1 MTYLK
6 AALLGL
12 LLTGTS
18 AGVSHADFESGQTAY
33 AAGRH
38 REAFLEWEVD
48 ANRGNTVAQF
58 FIGNMYAAGE
68 GVDADLEIANTWYE
82 KSASQGHVES
92 AVRLATNY
100 RLGQGVDA
108 VDYHIATKWLYMAA
122 EAGHPIA
129 RFDLGEIFLYGDAE
143 HQLQPAP
150 YHASQWYHMASLDGI
165 ALARFKLAQ
174 LYFSG
179 EGVDKDDVKG
189 MVWLSLANNIA
200 TGTEPENKWSKTAM
214 PLAQLV
220 PDDVDERDFRTLI
233 NDTWK
238 QKNILLSTGDI
249 AAAQDIL
256 TSGAPE
262 KIR

>member
-6 AALLGL
+6 SLLIGL
-12 LLTGTS
+12 MLTSLCVGP
-18 AGVSHADFESGQTAY
+18 SHADFESGQAAY

-48 ANRGNTVAQF
+48 ATRGNPVAQF

-82 KSASQGHVES
+82 KSAAQGHVES

-100 RLGQGVDA
+100 RLGQGVEA
-108 VDYHIATKWLYMAA
+108 IDYRVATRWLYMAA

-129 RFDLGEIFLYGDAE
+129 RFDLGEIFLYGDPG

-174 LYFSG
+174 LYFGG

-200 TGTEPENKWSKTAM
+200 TGVEAENKWSRMAL
-214 PLAQLV
+214 PLDQLV
-220 PDDVDERDFRTLI
+220 PDDEDGRDFRALI
-233 NDTWK
+233 KATWLEKNVLVSPADT
-238 QKNILLSTGDI
+238 T
-249 AAAQDIL
+249 AAQDIL

>member
-6 AALLGL
+6 ALLLGL
-12 LLTGTS
+12 LLTGLT
-18 AGVSHADFESGQTAY
+18 AGVSRADFESGQTAY

-38 REAFLEWEVD
+38 REAFLEWEAD
-48 ANRGNTVAQF
+48 ASRGNAVAQF

-82 KSASQGHVES
+82 KSALQGHVES

-100 RLGQGVDA
+100 RLGQGVEA
-108 VDYHIATKWLYMAA
+108 VNYHIATKWLYMAA

-129 RFDLGEIFLYGDAE
+129 RFDLGEIFLYGDPR

-174 LYFSG
+174 LYFAG

-189 MVWLSLANNIA
+189 MVWLTLANNIA
-200 TGTEPENKWSKTAM
+200 TDVEVENKWSKMAM
-214 PLAQLV
+214 PLEQLI
-220 PDDVDERDFRTLI
+220 PDDEDERDFRTLI
-233 NDTWK
+233 SDTWK
-238 QKNILLSTGDI
+238 EKSLLVSAEDM
-249 AAAQDIL
+249 AAVQDIL
-256 TSGAPE
+256 ISGAPE

>member
-6 AALLGL
+6 TLLLCL
-12 LLTGTS
+12 LLTGAFTR
-18 AGVSHADFESGQTAY
+18 VSHADFESGQTAY

-48 ANRGNTVAQF
+48 ANRGNAVAQF

-68 GVDADLEIANTWYE
+68 GVDADFEIANTWYE
-82 KSASQGHVES
+82 KAAVQGHVES

-100 RLGQGVDA
+100 RLGQGVDEIN
-108 VDYHIATKWLYMAA
+108 YHIATKWLYMAA

-129 RFDLGEIFLYGDAE
+129 RFDLGEIFLYGAPR

-179 EGVDKDDVKG
+179 EGVDKDDVQG
-189 MVWLSLANNIA
+189 LVWLTLANNIA
-200 TGTEPENKWSKTAM
+200 TDVEAENKWSRMAM
-214 PLAQLV
+214 PLEQLI
-220 PDDVDERDFRTLI
+220 PDDEDERDFRTLI
-233 NDTWK
+233 SDTWK
-238 QKNILLSTGDI
+238 EKSLLVSAEDV
-249 AAAQDIL
+249 AAVQDIL

-262 KIR
+262 KLR